1 VAVALKRQV
10 CNTSTNTGTI
20 LFLVYLQSV
29 SVTLCARIN
38 WAITPGKDEINK
50 CYLSPVKTGHEKY
63 IIRNIHIYEKAA

>member
-20 LFLVYLQSV
+20 LFLVYLQ

-63 IIRNIHIYEKAA
+63 IIRNIHIYVKAA